1 MSQYIHD
8 SGNFEGVGGLKIF
21 FQFFKPKKY
30 NGVII
35 YAHDSGEH
43 SGRYIHVIEHFIDKG
58 FSFYGLDHRGNGRS
72 EGKRGHINGM
82 SDYVNDLWTFINIVR
97 KRESDKKYFL
107 LGHSMGGL
115 IGINFVEEH
124 PGLLDGVIVTS
135 LPLKTKT
142 EVLGLREFIGRQ
154 LSAFWPR
161 YSLSNEFDPIYLSH
175 DKDVIKKYMEDKLV
189 HNKVTA
195 RFFTEMVSA
204 MKSAMQKAENIKTP
218 FLILHAGDDE
228 IADPAGS
235 VEFFEKLGS
244 SDKKLIVY
252 DGFFHEILNEA
263 DRQLVYRDI
272 EKWLKPRVD

>member
-8 SGNFEGVGGLKIF
+8 SGSFEGVGGLKIY

-30 NGVII
+30 RGVII

-43 SGRYIHVIEHFIDKG
+43 SGRYIRVIEHFIDKG
-58 FSFYGLDHRGNGRS
+58 FAFYGLDHRGHGKS
-72 EGKRGHINGM
+72 EGKRGHIDSMG
-82 SDYVNDLWTFINIVR
+82 DYVHDLWTFINIVR
-97 KRESDKKYFL
+97 KRESDKKHFL

-115 IGINFVEEH
+115 IGICLVEEH
-124 PGLLDGVIVTS
+124 PGLVDGVIVTS
-135 LPLKTKT
+135 LPLKMRV
-142 EVLGLREFIGRQ
+142 EISGLRELIGKQ
-154 LSAFWPR
+154 LSMCWPK

-195 RFFTEMVSA
+195 RFFAEMTAAMRSA
-204 MKSAMQKAENIKTP
+204 MEKAENIKTP
-218 FLILHAGDDE
+218 FLILHAGEDE
-228 IADPAGS
+228 IADPEGS
-235 VEFFEKLGS
+235 VEFFDRLGS

-252 DGFFHEILNEA
+252 EGFFHEILNEV

-272 EKWLKPRVD
+272 EKWLKPRVA